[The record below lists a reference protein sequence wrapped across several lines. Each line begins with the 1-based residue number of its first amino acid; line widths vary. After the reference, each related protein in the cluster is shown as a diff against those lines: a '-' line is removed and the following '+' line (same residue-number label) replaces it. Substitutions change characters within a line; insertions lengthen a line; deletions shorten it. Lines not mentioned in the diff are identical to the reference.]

1 MGAAQPANADITVQQ
16 RVRVVRDN
24 RRHTS
29 VKHLTTPF
37 DDNYVAV
44 PGREVQ
50 VEEIRD
56 ANFRTD
62 AFRYGHA
69 VVVKPRA
76 ACSVPTVYTLS
87 GMDFPVRLPG
97 NPREIQLQKSLANR
111 TDDLFGEVRDVC
123 S

>member
-1 MGAAQPANADITVQQ
+1 MGASQPANASISVFQ

-29 VKHLTTPF
+29 IKHLTTPF
-37 DDNYVAV
+37 DGNYVAV

-50 VEEIRD
+50 VEATLD
-56 ANFRTD
+56 ATFRTD
-62 AFRYGHA
+62 AFQHGHA
-69 VVVKPRA
+69 VTVSPRA
-76 ACSVPTVYTLS
+76 ACPMATAYTVD

-97 NPREIQLQKSLANR
+97 NPREIQLQKSAAHR
-111 TDDLFGEVRDVC
+111 HDDLFGQIRTAC